1 MDMQSDD
8 CAWFRREHEIE
19 VRDDVSFSAFSSDGE
34 VGIMLSAGEND
45 LDLKT
50 EEAAFLFGDNQD
62 DLWFM
67 PRMGS
72 FYKVSL
78 NPEEEPVATKL
89 YNQHSGTYRN
99 CSLVNDIRV
108 SVPVFRD
115 ALDMI
120 PINTT
125 HDVKLKGECIDV
137 KIAASVQEHKSDE
150 IVLTGAEHDEAIEKK
165 VTDYL
170 ASTEKYYEEIMKAVD
185 REIDNHG
192 GKIIVRY
199 RPGTNHLYSYDL
211 AAIKNR
217 LFIIT
222 YAEFNGE
229 WLADEEAFNGEPPLW
244 FSESDHRVS
253 PVFQAMRCRD
263 YFNQKLSGTDI
274 RSVVVLPDG
283 CSIINAE
290 DVQRCWC
297 ENCTTTVVRTMPSE
311 GTDIK
316 TLHDYVLTIPP
327 STKGSPQYD
336 NLGMI
341 SISSSFAMNQNYWI
355 TP

>member
-1 MDMQSDD
+1 MDMKSDD

-19 VRDDVSFSAFSSDGE
+19 VREDVSFSAFSSEGE

-72 FYKVSL
+72 FYKVSF
-78 NPEEEPVATKL
+78 NPDEEPVATKL

-108 SVPVFRD
+108 SVPVFHD

-125 HDVKLKGECIDV
+125 HDVKLKGEGIGI
-137 KIAASVQEHKSDE
+137 KIAEPVQEHKSDE
-150 IVLTGAEHDEAIEKK
+150 IVLTDAEHDEAIEKK

-192 GKIIVRY
+192 GRIIVRY

-229 WLADEEAFNGEPPLW
+229 WLADEEAFNDEPPLW

-253 PVFQAMRCRD
+253 PVFQTMRCRD
-263 YFNQKLSGTDI
+263 YYNHKLPDAKICSI
-274 RSVVVLPDG
+274 VVLPNN
-283 CSIINAE
+283 CSVINA
-290 DVQRCWC
+290 DDIQKCWY
-297 ENCTTTVVRTMPSE
+297 ENCATSVVRTTPTKE
-311 GTDIK
+311 ATIP
-316 TLHDYVLTIPP
+316 TLHNYLASTPTPPNVL
-327 STKGSPQYD
+327 PQYD
-336 NLGMI
+336 ELSMI
-341 SISSSFAMNQNYWI
+341 SISSSFALDQTYWI